1 MELVCLV
8 CVLCMVWTV
17 RRHVVIGIGLA
28 SEFMVFSLR
37 SSFLEPFLSLEER
50 KREEARTVAG
60 LLMDSS
66 QVSRK
71 LTFLQ
76 NVLFLSVVAISSC
89 NVPRLFI
96 AINGPA

>member
-1 MELVCLV
+1 MELACLV

-28 SEFMVFSLR
+28 SEFMAFFSLR
-37 SSFLEPFLSLEER
+37 SSFLGPFLSLEER
-50 KREEARTVAG
+50 KLEEARMVAG

-76 NVLFLSVVAISSC
+76 NVLFLSV
-89 NVPRLFI
+89 R
-96 AINGPA
+96 